1 MGLGAA
7 ILQLRMDFLLICLYL
22 AMFMDFLLPLV
33 STYVEGQDSSVVEDI
48 LYLGLRPR
56 LS

>member
-7 ILQLRMDFLLICLYL
+7 ILQLRMDCLLICLYL

-33 STYVEGQDSSVVEDI
+33 STYVEDQDSSVVEDI
-48 LYLGLRPR
+48 LYLGL
-56 LS
+56 LATT